1 MDNRTWP
8 FDQHRRGYAAV
19 RSDPVPG
26 SGCEEG
32 IDVTEGRFAG
42 KVVIVTGAGS
52 GIGAAT
58 AHRFG
63 REGATV
69 VVTGRTRDKLEQTV
83 TDAPEG
89 GTYVTRTVDTSD
101 EQAVTELVEEVA
113 REYGR
118 LDTLVNN
125 AAVARPGTVEDVDAA
140 TWREVMAT
148 DVDGVFYASRAAL
161 PHLRQAGG
169 SIVNV
174 GSVSGLG
181 GDWGMAA
188 YNAAKGAV
196 VNLTNAMALDHG
208 GEGVRVNAVH
218 PSLTA
223 TEMSEGIREDEE
235 NLAAFRRRI
244 PLQRPAE
251 PAEVADVIAFLAS
264 HDARFVN
271 GAHIPVDG
279 GLGASN
285 GQPHMA

>member
-1 MDNRTWP
+1 MP
-8 FDQHRRGYAAV
+8 
-19 RSDPVPG
+19 
-26 SGCEEG
+26 
-32 IDVTEGRFAG
+32 EGRFTDHVA
-42 KVVIVTGAGS
+42 IVTGGGS

-58 AHRFG
+58 AHRLA

-69 VVTGRTRDKLEQTV
+69 VVTGRTQEKLEKTAADAGGPGTV
-83 TDAPEG
+83 VPRVVDA
-89 GTYVTRTVDTSD
+89 SD
-101 EQAVTELVEEVA
+101 ESAIAALVDDVV
-113 REYGR
+113 REYGH

-148 DVDGVFYASRAAL
+148 DVDGVFFASRAAL
-161 PHLRQAGG
+161 PHLRSAGG

-223 TEMSEGIREDEE
+223 TEMSEGIREDEDS
-235 NLAAFRRRI
+235 LAAFRARI
-244 PLQRPAE
+244 PMRRPAE

-271 GAHIPVDG
+271 GAHVPVDG

-285 GQPHMA
+285 GQPNMAG

>member
-1 MDNRTWP
+1 MQGNDL
-8 FDQHRRGYAAV
+8 
-19 RSDPVPG
+19 S
-26 SGCEEG
+26 EG
-32 IDVTEGRFAG
+32 QFSG

-63 REGATV
+63 RDGATV
-69 VVTGRTRDKLEQTV
+69 VVVGRTEEKLKQTV
-83 TDAPEG
+83 ADAPQG
-89 GTYVTRTVDTSD
+89 ATLVARAADTSD
-101 EQAVTELVEEVA
+101 EQAITDLVDAVA
-113 REYGR
+113 SEYGR
-118 LDTLVNN
+118 LDALVNN
-125 AAVARPGTVEDVDAA
+125 AAIARPGTIEDIDAQ
-140 TWREVMAT
+140 TWREVMSI
-148 DVDGVFYASRAAL
+148 DVDGVFYASKAAL
-161 PHLRQAGG
+161 PHLREAGG

-181 GDWGMAA
+181 GDWKMAA

-208 GEGVRVNAVH
+208 PEGVRVNAVH

-223 TEMSEGIREDEE
+223 TDMSAGVREDEDT
-235 NLAAFRRRI
+235 LAKFRDRI
-244 PLQRPAE
+244 PMERPAE

-285 GQPHMA
+285 GQPRM

>member
-1 MDNRTWP
+1 M
-8 FDQHRRGYAAV
+8 A
-19 RSDPVPG
+19 
-26 SGCEEG
+26 
-32 IDVTEGRFAG
+32 EGRFTG
-42 KVVIVTGAGS
+42 KVVVVTGGGS

-63 REGATV
+63 AEGATV
-69 VVTGRTRDKLEQTV
+69 VIAGRTQEKLDKV
-83 TDAPEG
+83 VADAPQG
-89 GTYVTRTVDTSD
+89 ATLVARAADTSD
-101 EQAVTELVEEVA
+101 GAAITALIDDVA

-118 LDTLVNN
+118 VDTLVNN
-125 AAVARPGTVEDVDAA
+125 AAIARPGTVEDLDVE
-140 TWREVMAT
+140 TFREVMAI
-148 DVDGVFYASRAAL
+148 DVEGVFHASKAVL
-161 PHLRQAGG
+161 PHLRAVGG

-174 GSVSGLG
+174 GSVSGLA

-196 VNLTNAMALDHG
+196 TNLTNAMALDHG
-208 GEGVRVNAVH
+208 HEGIRVNAVH

-223 TEMSEGIREDEE
+223 TEMSEGVREDDE
-235 NLAAFRRRI
+235 NMAAFRARI
-244 PLQRPAE
+244 PIGRPAE

-285 GQPHMA
+285 GQPNMS

>member
-1 MDNRTWP
+1 M
-8 FDQHRRGYAAV
+8 A
-19 RSDPVPG
+19 
-26 SGCEEG
+26 
-32 IDVTEGRFAG
+32 EGRFTG
-42 KVVIVTGAGS
+42 KVVVVTGGGS

-63 REGATV
+63 AEGATV
-69 VVTGRTRDKLEQTV
+69 VIAGRTQEKLDKV
-83 TDAPEG
+83 VADAPQG
-89 GTYVTRTVDTSD
+89 ATLVARAADTSD
-101 EQAVTELVEEVA
+101 GAAITALIDDVA

-118 LDTLVNN
+118 VDTLVNN
-125 AAVARPGTVEDVDAA
+125 AAIARPGTVEDLDVE
-140 TWREVMAT
+140 TFREVMAI
-148 DVDGVFYASRAAL
+148 DVEGVFHASKAVL
-161 PHLRQAGG
+161 PHLRAVGG

-174 GSVSGLG
+174 GSVSGLA

-196 VNLTNAMALDHG
+196 TNLTNAMALDHG
-208 GEGVRVNAVH
+208 QEGIRVNAVH

-223 TEMSEGIREDEE
+223 TEMSEGVREDDE
-235 NLAAFRRRI
+235 NMAAFRARI
-244 PLQRPAE
+244 PIGRPAE

-285 GQPHMA
+285 GQPNMS

>member
-1 MDNRTWP
+1 V
-8 FDQHRRGYAAV
+8 A
-19 RSDPVPG
+19 
-26 SGCEEG
+26 
-32 IDVTEGRFAG
+32 EGRFTG
-42 KVVIVTGAGS
+42 KVVIVTGGGS

-58 AHRFG
+58 AHRLG
-63 REGATV
+63 SEGATV
-69 VVTGRTRDKLEQTV
+69 VITGRTQEKLDKV
-83 TDAPEG
+83 VADAPAG
-89 GTYVTRTVDTSD
+89 ADLHARVADTSD
-101 EQAVTELVEEVA
+101 EQAVTSLVADVVA
-113 REYGR
+113 EHGR

-125 AAVARPGTVEDVDAA
+125 AAVAEPGTVADLDADA
-140 TWREVMAT
+140 WRRVMAT

-161 PHLRQAGG
+161 PHLRETGG

-196 VNLTNAMALDHG
+196 TNLTNAMALDHA

-218 PSLTA
+218 PSLTV
-223 TEMSEGIREDEE
+223 TDMSEGIRSDD
-235 NLAAFRRRI
+235 ATMTAFRRRI
-244 PLQRPAE
+244 PMGRPAE

-285 GQPHMA
+285 GQPNMSG

>member
-1 MDNRTWP
+1 MP
-8 FDQHRRGYAAV
+8 
-19 RSDPVPG
+19 
-26 SGCEEG
+26 
-32 IDVTEGRFAG
+32 EGRFTDH
-42 KVVIVTGAGS
+42 VTIVTGGGS

-58 AHRFG
+58 AHRFA

-69 VVTGRTRDKLEQTV
+69 IVTGRTPEKLAKTAADAEGPGTVVPRVVDAADQT
-83 TDAPEG
+83 AIAAL
-89 GTYVTRTVDTSD
+89 VDD
-101 EQAVTELVEEVA
+101 VA

-125 AAVARPGTVEDVDAA
+125 AAVARPGTVDDVDSA

-148 DVDGVFYASRAAL
+148 DVDGVFYASKAAL
-161 PHLRQAGG
+161 AHLRTAGG

-181 GDWGMAA
+181 GDWGMVA

-208 GEGVRVNAVH
+208 AQGVRVNAVH
-218 PSLTA
+218 PSLTV
-223 TEMSEGIREDEE
+223 TDMSAGIREDETT
-235 NLAAFRRRI
+235 LASFRARI
-244 PLQRPAE
+244 PMQRPAE

-271 GAHIPVDG
+271 GAHVPVDG

-285 GQPHMA
+285 GQPNIT